1 MKTAC
6 RAGRLLESATSAG
19 RRRGACALVA
29 ARSERAGGVP
39 PCPAEPL
46 RAHKSNVAG
55 ALRRTF
61 NLSGLTLALAL
72 GACAAAGQPIALS
85 VDASDAPLR
94 IFRVRETIPV
104 APGPLTLA
112 YPKWIPGEHS
122 AAGPITDLTGL
133 SITAAGRSVAWKRSP
148 TQMWNFE
155 IVVPPGASTLEVS
168 FDYLASLSAYTTA
181 TARVGYVNWWS
192 VLLYPRGPAS
202 NATVFQPTLTLPSG
216 WKFGTALPVERVAGD
231 AVVFAPASL
240 VMLIDSPVLTGR
252 FFRSIDLSP
261 GDRVGHFLDIAGDSA
276 ASIEIPAED
285 VAHYRRLVAEAQALF
300 GIRHY
305 RSYHLL
311 LALTDLF
318 PSNGLEHHES
328 SDNRAAERALID
340 SSARRYLGTLLSH
353 EYVHSWNG
361 KFRSPAGLVS
371 GVTDDYQAPLDSELL
386 WVYEGLTEY
395 YGEVLGARSGLR
407 TPEQFREA
415 LALFAARMDRQTG
428 RAWRPLADTAVAA
441 QLLYDGRPEG
451 ASWRRGVDFYSEGA
465 LVWLEADVR
474 IRSRSGGK
482 KSLDDFVRAFHG
494 GPGGVSDVRTY
505 TAEDVYA
512 ALNAVWPDD
521 WAAFFRERVY
531 AVAPRAPIG
540 GLENAGW
547 KLTFRDTEPDLVV
560 AEEDGTEVY
569 DFWES
574 LGIMVQGDGTAGPG
588 VITDVVPGMPA
599 ARAGVGAGMRLL
611 AVDGLR
617 YTINRLRDA
626 LRLAKDGTEPIELL
640 VENADVYKVCRVEDH
655 GGERYPVLVRDPS
668 RPDLLSAIGKP
679 LAPAGGKP

>member
-1 MKTAC
+1 MNKPGVSPAFLTC
-6 RAGRLLESATSAG
+6 FQ
-19 RRRGACALVA
+19 RRRQRVRDA
-29 ARSERAGGVP
+29 
-39 PCPAEPL
+39 
-46 RAHKSNVAG
+46 
-55 ALRRTF
+55 
-61 NLSGLTLALAL
+61 GLTLALVL
-72 GACAAAGQPIALS
+72 VGAARVIAQPIALS
-85 VDASDAPLR
+85 VDASDAPRR

-104 APGPLTLA
+104 TPGPLTLA

-133 SITAAGRSVAWKRSP
+133 AITAAGRPIPWKRSP
-148 TQMWNFE
+148 KEMWNFE
-155 IVVPPGASTLEVS
+155 LVVPGEVSTLEVS

-192 VLLYPRGPAS
+192 VMLYPRGPAA
-202 NATVFQPTLTLPSG
+202 NATMFRPTLTLPPG
-216 WKFGTALPVERVAGD
+216 WKFGTALPVERAAGD
-231 AVVFAPASL
+231 TVVFAPASL
-240 VMLIDSPVLTGR
+240 VTLIDSPVLVGQY
-252 FFRSIDLSP
+252 FRSIDLSP
-261 GDRVGHFLDIAGDSA
+261 GDKVGHFLDLAGDSA
-276 ASIEIPAED
+276 ASIAVPDED

-300 GIRHY
+300 GARHY

-340 SSARRYLGTLLSH
+340 ESARRYLGTLLSH

-371 GVTDDYQAPLDSELL
+371 GVTDDYQAPVDSELL

-441 QLLYDGRPEG
+441 QLLYDGRPDG

-465 LVWLEADVR
+465 LVWLEADVL

-494 GPGGVSDVRTY
+494 GPGGASDVRTY

-512 ALNAVWPDD
+512 ALNSVWPND
-521 WAAFFRERVY
+521 WAGFFRERVY
-531 AVAPRAPIG
+531 EVAPRAPMG

-547 KLTFRDTEPDLVV
+547 KLGFTDVAPALVL
-560 AEEDGTEVY
+560 AEEDETETY
-569 DFWES
+569 DFWQS
-574 LGIMVQGDGTAGPG
+574 LGIMVQGDGTTGPG

-599 ARAGVGAGMRLL
+599 AQSGVGAGMKLL
-611 AVDGLR
+611 AVEGRR
-617 YTINRLRDA
+617 YTSRRLRDA
-626 LRLAKDGTEPIELL
+626 LRLAKSGTEPIELL
-640 VENADVYKVCRVEDH
+640 VENADVYKVCRAEYH
-655 GGERYPVLVRDPS
+655 GGERYPVLVREPS

-679 LAPAGGKP
+679 LVPVSGKQ

>member
-1 MKTAC
+1 MN
-6 RAGRLLESATSAG
+6 RNGAGPGFLKFGVGATLILMLLE
-19 RRRGACALVA
+19 
-29 ARSERAGGVP
+29 
-39 PCPAEPL
+39 
-46 RAHKSNVAG
+46 
-55 ALRRTF
+55 
-61 NLSGLTLALAL
+61 
-72 GACAAAGQPIALS
+72 AAAAAQPIALS
-85 VDASDAPLR
+85 VDASDAPRR

-104 APGPLTLA
+104 TPGPLTLA

-133 SITAAGRSVAWKRSP
+133 SIAAAGRTVAWKRSP
-148 TQMWNFE
+148 KEMWNFE
-155 IVVPPGASTLEVS
+155 IVVPPGASTLDVS

-192 VLLYPRGPAS
+192 VLLYPRGPAA
-202 NATVFQPTLTLPSG
+202 NATMFQATLRLPPG
-216 WKFGTALPVERVAGD
+216 WKYGTALPVERTTGD
-231 AVVFAPASL
+231 TVVFAPASL
-240 VMLIDSPVLTGR
+240 VTLIDSPVLAGQY
-252 FFRSIDLSP
+252 FRSIDLAP
-261 GDRVGHFLDIAGDSA
+261 GDKVGHFLDIAGDSA
-276 ASIEIPAED
+276 ASIEIPPDA

-300 GIRHY
+300 GARHY

-340 SSARRYLGTLLSH
+340 ESSRRYLGTLLSH

-371 GVTDDYQAPLDSELL
+371 GVTDDYQAPVDSELL

-465 LVWLEADVR
+465 LVWLDADVL
-474 IRSRSGGK
+474 IRSKSGGR
-482 KSLDDFVRAFHG
+482 KSLDDFVRSFHG
-494 GPGGVSDVRTY
+494 GPGGASDVRTY
-505 TAEDVYA
+505 SAEDVYA
-512 ALNAVWPDD
+512 GLNAVWPND
-521 WAAFFRERVY
+521 WAGFFRERIYDVE
-531 AVAPRAPIG
+531 PRAPVG

-547 KLTFRDTEPDLVV
+547 KLTFTDVPPALVA
-560 AEEDGTEVY
+560 AEEDENETY

-574 LGIMVQGDGTAGPG
+574 LGFMVHGDGTAGPG
-588 VITDVVPGMPA
+588 LITDVVPGMPA
-599 ARAGVGAGMRLL
+599 EQAGVGPGMKLL
-611 AVDGLR
+611 AVEGRR
-617 YTINRLRDA
+617 YTHERLRDA
-626 LRLAKDGTEPIELL
+626 VRLAKGGTEPIELL
-640 VENADVYKVCRVEDH
+640 VENADVYKVCRVQDH
-655 GGERYPVLVRDPS
+655 GGERYPVLVREPS
-668 RPDLLSAIGKP
+668 RADLLAAIGKP
-679 LAPAGGKP
+679 RVPEGRAP